1 MSLSKVLEVARAELG
16 QTESPRGSNRI
27 KYWDE
32 YDPAWQGQ
40 PWCVAFLW
48 WVFRHAGEGAAIF
61 AGAKTAS
68 CGTLLRWYQAQG
80 QTVPVKDIRRG
91 DIVIL
96 NFRGTTD
103 TQHCGLV
110 VDVQHLRGA
119 LLSITTIEGN
129 TTPGL
134 EGSQDNGGSV
144 ALKTRHPAQIVAV
157 CRPQY
162 QPEPAAVPKDYEGR
176 WSEPDMRWADEAGI
190 MRGYD
195 DGTYRPKQNLTR
207 EEFAAMLHRYH
218 QKREAGEL

>member
-1 MSLSKVLEVARAELG
+1 MSLNRVISIARGELG

-32 YDPAWQGQ
+32 YDQSWQGQ
-40 PWCVAFLW
+40 PWCLAFLW
-48 WVFRHAGEGAAIF
+48 WVFREAGEGSAF
-61 AGAKTAS
+61 FGGGKTAS

-80 QTVPVKDIRRG
+80 QTVPVRDVQPG

-96 NFRGTTD
+96 NFRGTKD

-110 VDVQHLRGA
+110 VDVQRLQGA
-119 LLSITTIEGN
+119 LLSITTVEGN

-134 EGSQDNGGSV
+134 EGSQSNGGSV

-162 QPEPAAVPKDYEGR
+162 QPEEKTDYDGHWAADSIRKAVRKGILNGYGDGTIRP
-176 WSEPDMRWADEAGI
+176 SEPVT
-190 MRGYD
+190 RG
-195 DGTYRPKQNLTR
+195 QL
-207 EEFAAMLHRYH
+207 AAILDRL
-218 QKREAGEL
+218 GLLG

>member
-1 MSLSKVLEVARAELG
+1 MSLNRVIAVARGELG
-16 QTESPRGSNRI
+16 QTESPKGSNRI

-32 YDPAWQGQ
+32 YDSSWQGQ

-48 WVFRHAGEGAAIF
+48 WVFRHAGESAAFF

-80 QTVPVKDIRRG
+80 QTVPVKGVQPG
-91 DIVIL
+91 DIVVL

-110 VDVQHLRGA
+110 VDVQHLQGA
-119 LLSITTIEGN
+119 LLTVTTIEGN
-129 TTPGL
+129 TSPGL
-134 EGSQDNGGSV
+134 EGSQDNVGSV

-176 WSEPDMRWADEAGI
+176 WSELDMRWADETGI